1 MSTAA
6 AGTAAAPLSVAQPIA
21 KAIDLFKVYREGDT
35 ETVALRGASLT
46 LDRGEFVTLV
56 GPSGSGKSTL
66 LSIMAGLT
74 LPTAGRVMIDGRDL
88 SRLDEVERAAVRAE
102 SIGLV
107 FQRGN
112 LIPFLTTQENVEL
125 ALEAAP
131 GRPRSSGRA
140 RELLEMLG
148 LDNRRGHRPRQLSG
162 GEAQRAG
169 IAVALANAPQLI
181 LGDEITG
188 ELDSETSAQ
197 VMDVLLRLRSEN
209 GMTLLVVTHNPAL
222 AAAADRRLVISRR
235 ADHQRMKLPAVNAR
249 NLRRSY
255 HTPAG
260 VINAVDGIDIEV
272 PEGQRL
278 AIMGPSGC
286 GKSTLLSL
294 IGCLEPAE
302 LGHDHGAGHRP
313 GCAQPGASR
322 RVAPRERGLHLPGL
336 RPGAVPHRHRER
348 GADERHR

>member
-1 MSTAA
+1 MSTAR
-6 AGTAAAPLSVAQPIA
+6 AGTAPAPLSVAPPLA
-21 KAIDLFKVYREGDT
+21 EAIDLFKVYREGDT

-46 LDRGEFVTLV
+46 LHRGEFVTLV

-74 LPTAGRVMIDGRDL
+74 LPTAGRVMIGGRDL
-88 SRLDEVERAAVRAE
+88 SRLDEAERAAVRAE

-125 ALEAAP
+125 ALEAP
-131 GRPRSSGRA
+131 QGRHRQAGRA
-140 RELLEMLG
+140 REVLAMLG

-197 VMDVLLRLRSEN
+197 VMDVLLQLRSEN

-222 AAAADRRLVISRR
+222 AAAADRRLVI
-235 ADHQRMKLPAVNAR
+235 
-249 NLRRSY
+249 
-255 HTPAG
+255 T
-260 VINAVDGIDIEV
+260 DGLI
-272 PEGQRL
+272 
-278 AIMGPSGC
+278 
-286 GKSTLLSL
+286 ST
-294 IGCLEPAE
+294 A
-302 LGHDHGAGHRP
+302 
-313 GCAQPGASR
+313 
-322 RVAPRERGLHLPGL
+322 
-336 RPGAVPHRHRER
+336 
-348 GADERHR
+348 

>member
-1 MSTAA
+1 VSTAA
-6 AGTAAAPLSVAQPIA
+6 AGTAAAPLTVAQPLA
-21 KAIDLFKVYREGDT
+21 EAVDLFKVYREGDT
-35 ETVALRGASLT
+35 ETVALRGASLR

-74 LPTAGRVMIDGRDL
+74 LPTAGRVMIGGRDL

-102 SIGLV
+102 NIGLV

-112 LIPFLTTQENVEL
+112 LIPFLSTQENVEL

-131 GRPRSSGRA
+131 GRRRSAGRA
-140 RELLEMLG
+140 RELLAMLG

-222 AAAADRRLVISRR
+222 AAAADRRLVI
-235 ADHQRMKLPAVNAR
+235 
-249 NLRRSY
+249 
-255 HTPAG
+255 T
-260 VINAVDGIDIEV
+260 DG
-272 PEGQRL
+272 
-278 AIMGPSGC
+278 
-286 GKSTLLSL
+286 L
-294 IGCLEPAE
+294 ITA
-302 LGHDHGAGHRP
+302 A
-313 GCAQPGASR
+313 
-322 RVAPRERGLHLPGL
+322 
-336 RPGAVPHRHRER
+336 
-348 GADERHR
+348 